1 MWTKNAI
8 YVPRVLHLSV
18 FIYIPVMQV
27 GIYTDSDIENLI
39 PLSEIPDLT
48 EDVCSI
54 FYDTLQ
60 RNPGRRPTALQL
72 LGYPAL
78 VEGK

>member
-1 MWTKNAI
+1 
-8 YVPRVLHLSV
+8 
-18 FIYIPVMQV
+18 MQV
-27 GIYTDSDIENLI
+27 GNYRDSDIENLI

-48 EDVCSI
+48 EEVRSI
-54 FYDTLQ
+54 FFDTL
-60 RNPGRRPTALQL
+60 RKDPWSRPTALQL